1 MGIRIPNLAVLLTAL
16 LVGALA
22 IYRGNM
28 VIAAVCFSI
37 AVAYAIVILWQ
48 RRNQRKKK

>member
-1 MGIRIPNLAVLLTAL
+1 MGIRIPNLAVLLVAL

-22 IYRGNM
+22 VYRGNM

-37 AVAYAIVILWQ
+37 AAAYAIVILWQ
-48 RRNQRKKK
+48 WRNRRRKQ